1 MYNERN
7 FLFLTKGSDRY
18 MFFYDDES
26 VESLIDVFNR
36 YALDSNL
43 IFDNNDALFLRERAL
58 KSQKSRLISKERL
71 EQMF

>member
-43 IFDNNDALFLRERAL
+43 IFDNKPL
-58 KSQKSRLISKERL
+58 KLYFRH
-71 EQMF
+71 